1 MHSVLLQV
9 AIAGSEKAEMPKV
22 YILFKYWH
30 HAAML
35 ILIYLNLNIGISIG
49 FKLCVSVYLCL

>member
-30 HAAML
+30 LL